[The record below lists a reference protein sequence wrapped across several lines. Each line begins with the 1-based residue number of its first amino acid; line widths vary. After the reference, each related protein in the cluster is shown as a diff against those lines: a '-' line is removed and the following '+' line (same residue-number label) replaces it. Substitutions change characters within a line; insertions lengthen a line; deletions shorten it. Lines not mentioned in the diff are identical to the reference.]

1 MTVLFGIFTLV
12 VALFVGI
19 YFFLI
24 LPRVSNRADTEL
36 LMANY
41 AHRGLWDEGIPENSL
56 AAFARAASAGYGIE
70 LDVRLSRD
78 RRIMVFHDE
87 DLMRM
92 CGVKGKISDYTY
104 AELRRLR
111 LKGTNQE
118 IPTLDETLALIRGR
132 VPVMIEI
139 KGEGTR
145 PHPALC
151 VRVAHRLDSYSGAC
165 GVVSFN
171 PLVLSWFKNYR
182 PSYARGQLVTAKRK
196 LPTAKERIGS
206 AALFHLLAN
215 CISRPDFL
223 SVRVEQNKRPSLRLL
238 KKLFHIPVFCWTV
251 CRKEEA
257 IACRKQGCG
266 MIFERIRPPKK

>member
-1 MTVLFGIFTLV
+1 MLFGILALV

-19 YFFLI
+19 YLFLI

-56 AAFARAASAGYGIE
+56 AAFARAVSSGYGIE

-78 RRIMVFHDE
+78 RRVMVFHDE

-104 AELRRLR
+104 AQLRRLR

-139 KGEGTR
+139 KSEGVR

-182 PSYARGQLVTAKRK
+182 PSYARGQLITAKRK

-206 AALFHLLAN
+206 AALFYLLAN

-223 SVRVEQNKRPSLRLL
+223 SVRVDQNKRPALLLL
-238 KKLFHIPVFCWTV
+238 KKLFHVPVFCWTV
-251 CRKEEA
+251 RRRDEA
-257 IACRKQGCG
+257 VACRKLGCG
-266 MIFERIRPPKK
+266 MIFEQIRPPKK

>member
-1 MTVLFGIFTLV
+1 MTVLFGIILLI
-12 VALFVGI
+12 VALLVGI
-19 YFFLI
+19 YLFLI

-41 AHRGLWDEGIPENSL
+41 AHRGLWDQGIPENSL
-56 AAFARAASAGYGIE
+56 AAFARAVSLGYGIE

-78 RRIMVFHDE
+78 RRVMVFHDE
-87 DLMRM
+87 DLTRM

-104 AELRRLR
+104 AELRRFR

-118 IPTLDETLALIRGR
+118 IPTLDEVLALVRGR

-145 PHPALC
+145 PHSALC
-151 VRVAHRLDSYSGAC
+151 VRVAHRLDPYPGAY

-196 LPTAKERIGS
+196 LPTAKERLGC
-206 AALFHLLAN
+206 AALYHLLAN
-215 CISRPDFL
+215 FISRPDFL
-223 SVRVEQNKRPSLRLL
+223 SIRADQSKRPVPHLL
-238 KKLFHIPVFCWTV
+238 MKLFQTPVFCWTI
-251 CRKEEA
+251 RRREEA
-257 IACRKQGCG
+257 IACRKRGYG
-266 MIFERIRPPKK
+266 IIFERIRPPKK